1 MGRMVGRF
9 TKLKSI
15 LLFAF
20 CLLHFANTT
29 ALALDID
36 PSIDDDIRRNYNPNK
51 IIDDMG
57 LPPLPKAINE
67 NNYKPAVYPQ
77 KPVNKPV
84 NLKKVNNFQATVK
97 KIDMSNTESY
107 AVLKSGTKI
116 KVKLLNYISDKSKKG
131 TRVSF
136 ISEYPVTTT
145 YFTIPMGTVFQG
157 EIINSHRPQFT
168 GNGGLIVVKINSV
181 ILNSSIKPIN
191 AKVTKVDSKMIFLN
205 NIKGQRKYLSSVLKS
220 MNPGKHF
227 FAKMIRL
234 TAELAAQGSSAV
246 LTPFSVAAGVVALG
260 SNIIASPVTG
270 LFYKGGSIYIPEGTN
285 FEIKLTQDM
294 YITN

>member
-1 MGRMVGRF
+1 MASR
-9 TKLKSI
+9 KLKNCLI
-15 LLFAF
+15 L
-20 CLLHFANTT
+20 
-29 ALALDID
+29 ALAINMLCMPIFALEID

-51 IIDDMG
+51 LNEDMG

-67 NNYKPAVYPQ
+67 NNYKPVTYPQ
-77 KPVNKPV
+77 KPVSKPANNPV
-84 NLKKVNNFQATVK
+84 NLSKINNFQATVK
-97 KIDMSNTESY
+97 KIDTTNNQNY

-116 KVKLLNYISDKSKKG
+116 KVKLLNALSDKSKRG

-181 ILNSSIKPIN
+181 ILNNGIKPIN
-191 AKVTKVDSKMIFLN
+191 ADVTKIGSKMIFLN
-205 NIKGQRKYLSSVLKS
+205 NIKGKRKYLSSVLKS

-234 TAELAAQGSSAV
+234 TAELAAQGSSVV
-246 LTPFSVAAGVVALG
+246 LTPFSVAAGVIALG
-260 SNIIASPVTG
+260 SNVIAAPVTG

-294 YITN
+294 FVAN